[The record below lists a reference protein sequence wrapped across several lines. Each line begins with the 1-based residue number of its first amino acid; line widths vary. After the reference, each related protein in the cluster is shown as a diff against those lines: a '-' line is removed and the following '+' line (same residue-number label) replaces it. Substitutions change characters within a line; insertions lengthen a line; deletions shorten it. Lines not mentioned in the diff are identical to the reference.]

1 MLLCC
6 CCCFVQELK
15 EKQREL
21 ESKAMLFSQLA
32 GEKSITGQEP
42 DFENK
47 TTALRRKQS
56 DATKPNKQ
64 QAVVQ
69 PLQGLLEILE
79 QMIVL

>member
-1 MLLCC
+1 M
-6 CCCFVQELK
+6 QELK

-32 GEKSITGQEP
+32 GEKSITGQEH
-42 DFENK
+42 K